1 MTSLGLRARKERS
14 EEFGD
19 LEDEFKARIN
29 SLYWVVYF
37 PEDGKPMSLPAT
49 YAGIELTLAER
60 ALAKVG
66 DSFTVKFTSGRY
78 VAKIK
83 EMGMKSYAEKCVTML
98 SYACKQQS
106 GEPEITFSSL
116 LPQSSQSVQLI
127 ETNVLDCLTA
137 SEVSCYF
144 LLTFFNFFPSD
155 LE

>member
-66 DSFTVKFTSGRY
+66 DSFTVKFISGRY

-83 EMGMKSYAEKCVTML
+83 EMGMKSYAEKCVTVIL
-98 SYACKQQS
+98 CLQGA
-106 GEPEITFSSL
+106 EWWTRNNI
-116 LPQSSQSVQLI
+116 LI
-127 ETNVLDCLTA
+127 AAAAVKSIGSTA
-137 SEVSCYF
+137 WDKCF
-144 LLTFFNFFPSD
+144 GLFNCFWS
-155 LE
+155 